1 MSRSFSR
8 LPWSLLLL
16 AALTSGCGDND
27 TTDDT
32 NDAVTD
38 ASDASDDTATDDAQ
52 TDTAGD
58 TTEVPDATQDTA
70 PDTNDVAED
79 TTADVDAEV
88 PDPSLTDCDPLQESV
103 CSLPWPSNLYLQED
117 PERATGYTLAFGAT
131 TLPANNRGV
140 HISPD
145 DYRRLDGYSVGGPIM
160 VHFPGLDM
168 TGMPTEWN
176 PGPSLEDDS
185 PVLLWRV
192 LEDGSL
198 ERIAHWVEADSHATD
213 PARQLTFVRPAVI
226 LDEATR
232 YIVAFRNLTT
242 TDGESI
248 AQSPAFAALVNRQ
261 TSLDPVLSQRQE
273 HFNDIFDRI
282 TTAGIDPTELT
293 LAWDFVTASS
303 EALHNDMLHI
313 RDEGLEL
320 IGEDGPELTITSI
333 ERFTV
338 EQDENIAIRLLGTM
352 EVPHYVVPEPINPVI
367 TGWALNYGDDGLPE
381 PVGSREMKWWAMV
394 PHSAINQ
401 PEVPH
406 SLMQYGH
413 GLLGEGDQVFSG
425 FNRRIANTYNII
437 VFGCEMIG
445 MADEDYT
452 NVLVMVKEMS
462 NFHWLSDR
470 LHQGLFEHLALA
482 RTMRQ
487 RFESLPEIAAENVN
501 VNEEELFYSG
511 ISQGG
516 IFGATL
522 MALTTDMRHGHL
534 GVPGNHYNTLLFRS
548 VDFTPFFE
556 QMADAYP
563 DSVDQALVLATI
575 QLLWDKAD
583 PVSYL
588 RHVTAEPFPGNTPHS
603 ILLAPAKGD
612 WQVSVNTNEVA
623 ARSNIGIAI
632 MQNYD
637 VDRQVW
643 GVEETP
649 YPHTGSGVVLYD
661 FGNPWPAENIN
672 LPPNDE
678 IGDPHELPRRQPW
691 HDEQLVHFLR
701 TGEIIDT
708 CGGDGCTPD

>member
-1 MSRSFSR
+1 MARTSTQLS
-8 LPWSLLLL
+8 WILLLVASL
-16 AALTSGCGDND
+16 CSGCGDDDSGNAFDASANSDAD
-27 TTDDT
+27 TTSADI
-32 NDAVTD
+32 DAD
-38 ASDASDDTATDDAQ
+38 M
-52 TDTAGD
+52 
-58 TTEVPDATQDTA
+58 TTEPDVPLDTA
-70 PDTNDVAED
+70 PDTSDVPDSGD
-79 TTADVDAEV
+79 TTDDARGDTDA
-88 PDPSLTDCDPLQESV
+88 PDPALRDCDPLQESV
-103 CSLPWPSNLYLQED
+103 CALPWPSSLYLQED
-117 PERATGYTLAFGAT
+117 SSRATGYTLQFGAT
-131 TLPANNRGV
+131 TLPANNRGA
-140 HISPD
+140 HISPE
-145 DYRRLDGYSVGGPIM
+145 DYRRLDGYSVGGPVM
-160 VHFPGLDM
+160 VHFPDLDL

-176 PGPSLEDDS
+176 PGPSLDEDS
-185 PVLLWRV
+185 QVLLWRV
-192 LEDGSL
+192 LDDGSL
-198 ERIAHWVEADSHATD
+198 ERVAHWVETDSHASD

-226 LDEATR
+226 LEEATR
-232 YIVAFRNLTT
+232 YIVAFRNLRT
-242 TDGESI
+242 TDGAPI
-248 AQSPAFAALVNRQ
+248 PQSPAFAALVTRQ
-261 TSLDPVLSQRQE
+261 TAADPALAPRQE
-273 HFNDIFDRI
+273 RFDDVFDRI
-282 TTAGIDPTELT
+282 RTTGIDPTQLT

-303 EALHNDMLHI
+303 DALHGDMLHI
-313 RDEGLEL
+313 RDEGLA
-320 IGEDGPELTITSI
+320 IMGETNPELTITSI
-333 ERFTV
+333 ERFTT
-338 EQDENIAIRLLGTM
+338 EQDEHIAIRLQGTLQ
-352 EVPHYVVPEPINPVI
+352 VPHYVVPEPINPII
-367 TGWALNYGDDGLPE
+367 TGWALNFGDDGLPE
-381 PVGSREMKWWAMV
+381 PVGTRDMKWWAMV

-401 PEVPH
+401 PDVPH

-413 GLLGEGDQVFSG
+413 GLLGEGEQVFSG
-425 FNRRIANTYNII
+425 FNRRLANTFNLI

-462 NFHWLSDR
+462 HFHWLADR

-487 RFESLPEIAAENVN
+487 RFESLPEIVAENVN
-501 VNEEELFYSG
+501 INEDELFYSG

-556 QMADAYP
+556 QMSAAYP
-563 DSVDQALVLATI
+563 DSIDQALILATV

-588 RHVTAEPFPGNTPHS
+588 RHISAEPFPGNEPHS

-623 ARSNIGIAI
+623 ARSDIGIAI

-637 VDRQVW
+637 RERQVW

-661 FGNPWPAENIN
+661 FGNPWPAENVN

-678 IGDPHELPRRQPW
+678 VGDPHELPRRQPW
-691 HDEQLVHFLR
+691 HDQQLIHFLR
-701 TGEIIDT
+701 NGEIIDT